1 MTREE
6 HDALTNA
13 LRRYSDSRKKRLLT
27 DSKLPMKCLVFRA
40 VYITACI
47 LVDGLLL
54 PWIVIELRRTFLSY
68 LIFILCLSAIVLA
81 QVRLYSKIG
90 ATWKKSAELG
100 K

>member
-1 MTREE
+1 MTLEE

-13 LRRYSDSRKKRLLT
+13 LRRYSDSRKKHLLT

-54 PWIVIELRRTFLSY
+54 PWIVIELGRTFLSY

-81 QVRLYSKIG
+81 QVRFYSKIG

>member
-1 MTREE
+1 
-6 HDALTNA
+6 
-13 LRRYSDSRKKRLLT
+13 
-27 DSKLPMKCLVFRA
+27 
-40 VYITACI
+40 
-47 LVDGLLL
+47 
-54 PWIVIELRRTFLSY
+54 VIELRRTFLSY